1 MPIAPSPTI
10 ATEYDLFVMVFLQII
25 KFVDLT
31 VFILP
36 DLKIK
41 NVSNVIK
48 FNIIIYFCY
57 LM

>member
-31 VFILP
+31 VFILL

-41 NVSNVIK
+41 KREQCHKI
-48 FNIIIYFCY
+48 
-57 LM
+57 